1 MVERVL
7 HEVLLKLNDS
17 SLHPQPGVIA
27 VISIV
32 TPHIMRQA
40 GTEQYH
46 ISFRETLYAI
56 AHKATAAAFLYID
69 YFVLAVEMPGVSEAV
84 VVVIAR
90 LYRVGLRYL
99 ELFVYYLS
107 HNTA

>member
-17 SLHPQPGVIA
+17 SLHPQPGIIA

-56 AHKATAAAFLYID
+56 THKATAAAFLYID

-99 ELFVYYLS
+99 KLFVYYLS

>member
-1 MVERVL
+1 MSFSP
-7 HEVLLKLNDS
+7 N
-17 SLHPQPGVIA
+17 PQYTFRSV
-27 VISIV
+27 
-32 TPHIMRQA
+32 PH
-40 GTEQYH
+40 T
-46 ISFRETLYAI
+46 
-56 AHKATAAAFLYID
+56 TAAAFLHID